1 MAIVNILA
9 EKSDFIG
16 LRCWL
21 KLLCV
26 NYQIASWDLSQH
38 CCLLSLPLAG
48 GPSRLLATHLLCAL
62 CPAFWDFVTFKSV
75 LSLSPIITAHTEMC
89 MRNMRLSE
97 AEEEEEA
104 EEATEKGKN
113 KCDRWSSASGWWV
126 QKGAGPG
133 VGWAVLYSLSPLIRK
148 CQSDCMWTSSK
159 ADNNT
164 QKVKVCFSFFFFL
177 FLI

>member
-26 NYQIASWDLSQH
+26 NYPIASWDLSQH

-48 GPSRLLATHLLCAL
+48 GPSRLLAKHLLCAL
-62 CPAFWDFVTFKSV
+62 CAAFWDFVTFKSV

-89 MRNMRLSE
+89 MRNLRLSE

-104 EEATEKGKN
+104 TEKGKK
-113 KCDRWSSASGWWV
+113 KCDSWSSASGWWV
-126 QKGAGPG
+126 QKGQDLELAEP
-133 VGWAVLYSLSPLIRK
+133 VSTACLLSLGNANQPACEPLPK
-148 CQSDCMWTSSK
+148 PT
-159 ADNNT
+159 T
-164 QKVKVCFSFFFFL
+164 THTKVKVCFSFFFFL